1 MPALILRIS
10 FVMHPHW
17 AHYGWCESCWKDV
30 DRFKSQEALPHRCVP
45 QSQNRHGMTY
55 VLQQWHTLFAL
66 MWTNVDQSTTAHYW
80 LCVQD
85 ECNGLWSVFLLTII
99 MLLWDGKQTLI
110 SLHSALKFTETV
122 NSSLASN
129 ISWSIQTFQDKMEG
143 LSRVSHVQMLE
154 CKMELLR
161 LYETCVCI
169 WNDIWEC
176 RICTVSYV
184 TYVST

>member
-1 MPALILRIS
+1 M
-10 FVMHPHW
+10 
-17 AHYGWCESCWKDV
+17 
-30 DRFKSQEALPHRCVP
+30 
-45 QSQNRHGMTY
+45 
-55 VLQQWHTLFAL
+55 
-66 MWTNVDQSTTAHYW
+66 
-80 LCVQD
+80 CVQD
-85 ECNGLWSVFLLTII
+85 ECNGLWSVFLLVII

-129 ISWSIQTFQDKMEG
+129 ISWCIMTFQGKMEG
-143 LSRVSHVQMLE
+143 LSHVLLVQMLE

-169 WNDIWEC
+169 WNDIREC